1 MRKKFKDTKVEM
13 RSRNEGE
20 AIQWPNKGS
29 HDEGQTIQWPQ
40 TRTKN
45 DLQNITQNTKY
56 WAT

>member
-45 DLQNITQNTKY
+45 DLQNITQNTK
-56 WAT
+56 